1 MLFNKNIVSIIDL
14 GYNLYLGFIKR
25 NRKIVERETDKKMK
39 LILSYL
45 KRHIVIFCISTAF
58 LTLEAVADLMQPT
71 YMSYI
76 VDEGVANADVSR
88 ILKYGGI
95 MLGIALF
102 GALCAVMRNHFAS
115 RTSQTIGKEIRH
127 DIYHNVQQLSL
138 ENIDKLQPASI
149 ITRITNDVTQ
159 IQDFINS
166 IMRIMIKAPIT
177 GIGAVV
183 LIIIQTPKQ
192 APIMIVIILVA
203 VLLII
208 ANILVGYPRFGK
220 VQKKLDKLNGVSR
233 EFLSSVRVVKA
244 FRAEDKETEKFDDA
258 SDALAAANTSAL
270 RAMAM
275 FAPLINLTV
284 NFGIV
289 LLLFISKNQNAS
301 DIGRLMASVNYMG
314 QVLFALAFISNVI
327 NNAVR
332 ALASSERIKEVLD
345 EKPVQ
350 KKAANP
356 KRPEIKGNIEFKNV
370 SFAYAGASRD
380 ALHNITFSTSPGETI
395 GIIGP
400 TGSGKSSLVN
410 LLPRFYDVTEGE
422 ILVDG
427 ENVNE
432 IDEELL
438 RSRVALVA
446 QKALLFS
453 GTIMENLSWG
463 LERKTGHELSEE
475 DKKRIYR
482 ATEIACAEEF
492 IENTKDK
499 YDTLLGQG
507 GVNLSGGQKQRLS
520 LARALI
526 REPGILILDDCTSAL
541 DANTESKVLKGLNEM
556 DTKATVLLIS
566 QRISTVMRAD
576 KILCLNNG
584 EVQGFGSH
592 AELMQSCQTYREIY
606 ESQIGKIA

>member
-1 MLFNKNIVSIIDL
+1 
-14 GYNLYLGFIKR
+14 
-25 NRKIVERETDKKMK
+25 MK

-380 ALHNITFSTSPGETI
+380 ALHNITFSASPGETI

-584 EVQGFGSH
+584 EVQGFGTH

-606 ESQIGKIA
+606 ESQIGRIA

>member
-1 MLFNKNIVSIIDL
+1 
-14 GYNLYLGFIKR
+14 
-25 NRKIVERETDKKMK
+25 MK

-45 KRHIVIFCISTAF
+45 RRHILIFCISTAF

-76 VDEGVANADVSR
+76 VDDGVANADVGQ
-88 ILKYGGI
+88 ILIYGGI

-102 GALCAVMRNHFAS
+102 GAFCAVMRNHFAS
-115 RTSQTIGKEIRH
+115 RTSQTIGKEIRR

-138 ENIDKLQPASI
+138 ENIDRLQPASI

-192 APIMIVIILVA
+192 APIMIVIVIIA
-203 VLLII
+203 TLLIVL
-208 ANILVGYPRFGK
+208 NIMVGYPRFGK

-244 FRAEDKETEKFDDA
+244 FRAEDKETGKFKNA
-258 SDALAAANTSAL
+258 SDDLADANTSAL

-289 LLLFISKNQNAS
+289 LLLFISKEQAAG

-327 NNAVR
+327 NSAVR

-350 KKAANP
+350 KKAEHP
-356 KRPEIKGNIEFKNV
+356 QKPEIKGEIKFNDV
-370 SFAYAGASRD
+370 SFAYAGASRN
-380 ALHNITFSTSPGETI
+380 ALSHISFTANPGETI

-400 TGSGKSSLVN
+400 TGSGKTSLVN
-410 LLPRFYDVTEGE
+410 LIPRFYDTTEGA
-422 ILVDG
+422 ITVDG
-427 ENVNE
+427 VNVNE
-432 IDEELL
+432 IDEEYL
-438 RSRVALVA
+438 RSKVALVA
-446 QKALLFS
+446 QKALLFT

-463 LERKTGHELSEE
+463 LSNSHDNLSKE
-475 DKKRIYR
+475 DESRIHK
-482 ATEIACAEEF
+482 AVQIACADEF
-492 IENTKDK
+492 IGKTKDG
-499 YDTLLGQG
+499 YNTLLGQG

-526 REPGILILDDCTSAL
+526 KEPNILILDDCTSAL
-541 DANTESKVLKGLNEM
+541 DATTESSVLKGLSEM
-556 DTKATVLLIS
+556 ETKATVLLIS

-576 KILCLNNG
+576 KILVLNNG
-584 EVQGFGSH
+584 EVQGFGTH
-592 AELMQSCQTYREIY
+592 TELLNNCGTYREIY
-606 ESQIGKIA
+606 ESQIGGLDDGR

>member
-1 MLFNKNIVSIIDL
+1 
-14 GYNLYLGFIKR
+14 
-25 NRKIVERETDKKMK
+25 MK

-45 KRHIVIFCISTAF
+45 KRHIVIFLISTAF

-88 ILKYGGI
+88 ILMYGGI

-102 GALCAVMRNHFAS
+102 GAFCAVMRNHFAS

-127 DIYHNVQQLSL
+127 DIYKNVQSLSL
-138 ENIDKLQPASI
+138 ENIDRLQPASI

-177 GIGAVV
+177 GIGAVI

-192 APIMIVIILVA
+192 APIMIVIILIA
-203 VLLII
+203 TLLIV
-208 ANILVGYPRFGK
+208 ANIFVGYPRFGK

-244 FRAEDKETEKFDDA
+244 FRAEDKETEKFKDA
-258 SDALAAANTSAL
+258 SDNLAAANTSAL

-314 QVLFALAFISNVI
+314 QVLFALNFISNVI

-345 EKPVQ
+345 EKPAQ
-350 KKAANP
+350 KKAENP
-356 KRPEIKGNIEFKNV
+356 KRPDIKGTIEFRDV

-380 ALHNITFSTSPGETI
+380 ALSHITFTASPGETI

-410 LLPRFYDVTEGE
+410 LIPRFYDASGGE

-427 ENVNE
+427 VNVNE
-432 IDEELL
+432 IDEEYL

-463 LERKTGHELSEE
+463 LEKKDIKAALKADGKADDNSIICSQITEE
-475 DKKRIYR
+475 DKQRIYK
-482 ATEIACAEEF
+482 AAGIACAADF
-492 IENTKDK
+492 IEKTKDG

-526 REPGILILDDCTSAL
+526 RDPGILILDDCTSAL
-541 DANTESKVLKGLNEM
+541 DANTESTVLKGLGEM
-556 DTKATVLLIS
+556 EKKATVLLIS

-576 KILCLNNG
+576 RILCLNNG
-584 EVQGFGSH
+584 VVQGFGTHS
-592 AELMQSCQTYREIY
+592 ELLANCQTYREIY

>member
-370 SFAYAGASRD
+370 SCAYAGASRD

>member
-1 MLFNKNIVSIIDL
+1 
-14 GYNLYLGFIKR
+14 
-25 NRKIVERETDKKMK
+25 MK

-45 KRHIVIFCISTAF
+45 RRHILIFCISTAF

-76 VDEGVANADVSR
+76 VDDGVANADVGQ
-88 ILKYGGI
+88 ILIYGGI

-102 GALCAVMRNHFAS
+102 GAFCAVMRNHFAS

-138 ENIDKLQPASI
+138 ENIDRLQPASI

-192 APIMIVIILVA
+192 APIMIVIVIIA
-203 VLLII
+203 TLLIVL
-208 ANILVGYPRFGK
+208 NIMVGYPRFGK

-244 FRAEDKETEKFDDA
+244 FRAEDKETGKFKNA
-258 SDALAAANTSAL
+258 SDDLADANTSAL

-289 LLLFISKNQNAS
+289 LLLFISKEQAAG

-327 NNAVR
+327 NSAVR

-350 KKAANP
+350 KKAEHP
-356 KRPEIKGNIEFKNV
+356 QKPEIKGEIKFNDV
-370 SFAYAGASRD
+370 SFAYAGASRN
-380 ALHNITFSTSPGETI
+380 ALSHISFTANPGETI

-400 TGSGKSSLVN
+400 TGSGKTSLVN
-410 LLPRFYDVTEGE
+410 LIPRFYDTTEGA
-422 ILVDG
+422 ITVDG
-427 ENVNE
+427 VNVNE
-432 IDEELL
+432 IDEEYL
-438 RSRVALVA
+438 RSKVALVA
-446 QKALLFS
+446 QKALLFT

-463 LERKTGHELSEE
+463 LSNSHDNLSKE
-475 DKKRIYR
+475 DESRIHK
-482 ATEIACAEEF
+482 AVQIACADEF
-492 IENTKDK
+492 IGKTKDG
-499 YDTLLGQG
+499 YNTLLGQG

-526 REPGILILDDCTSAL
+526 KEPNILILDDCTSAL
-541 DANTESKVLKGLNEM
+541 DATTESSVLKGLSEM
-556 DTKATVLLIS
+556 ETKATVLLIS

-576 KILCLNNG
+576 KILVLNNG
-584 EVQGFGSH
+584 EVQGFGTH
-592 AELMQSCQTYREIY
+592 TELLNNCGTYREIY
-606 ESQIGKIA
+606 ESQIGGLDDGR